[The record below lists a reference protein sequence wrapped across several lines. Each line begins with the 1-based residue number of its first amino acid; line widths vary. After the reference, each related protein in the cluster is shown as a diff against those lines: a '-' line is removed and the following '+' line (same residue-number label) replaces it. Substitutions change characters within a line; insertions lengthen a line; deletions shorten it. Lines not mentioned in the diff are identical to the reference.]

1 MAQIVTV
8 KKMDVL
14 KHIFLEVAWEKIIS
28 NELNTEISSYDFLN
42 KDKFNIKEQQILNDF
57 YRYFGLALSNV
68 INIIDPDIVIVGGG
82 LSNHNGLYENGKREI
97 YKNIFSNVPTT
108 PIIKNKLG
116 DSAGVIGA
124 AIIGI

>member
-1 MAQIVTV
+1 M
-8 KKMDVL
+8 
-14 KHIFLEVAWEKIIS
+14 EKIIS
-28 NELNTEISSYDFLN
+28 NELNTKISSYDFLN

-68 INIIDPDIVIVGGG
+68 INIIDPDILIVGGRV
-82 LSNHNGLYENGKREI
+82 SNHNGLYENGKREI